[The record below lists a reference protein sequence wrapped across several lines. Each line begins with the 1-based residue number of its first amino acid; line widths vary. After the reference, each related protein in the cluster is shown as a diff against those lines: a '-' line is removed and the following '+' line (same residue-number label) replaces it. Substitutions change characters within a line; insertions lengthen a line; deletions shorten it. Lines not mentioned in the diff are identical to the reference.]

1 MLTESEALAILPL
14 EVMKLELRIPASI
27 TEHDALIQRQ
37 IWDALNFATGATG
50 RAADD
55 PMPLRAA
62 AIAIVRQLYGG
73 AGVFERD
80 ASRRRPQETTDAL
93 HDRTD

>member
-14 EVMKLELRIPASI
+14 EVMKLELRVPASI

-55 PMPLRAA
+55 SMPLRAA

-73 AGVFERD
+73 AGSGRALPKAEGSGPCSGS
-80 ASRRRPQETTDAL
+80 ATTGG
-93 HDRTD
+93 